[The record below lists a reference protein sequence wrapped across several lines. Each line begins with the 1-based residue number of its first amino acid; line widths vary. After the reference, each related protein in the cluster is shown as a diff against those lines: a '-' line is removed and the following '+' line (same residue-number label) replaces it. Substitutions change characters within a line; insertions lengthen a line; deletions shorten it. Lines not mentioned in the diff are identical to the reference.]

1 VDAEG
6 LGDLVI
12 HSVHGTFPYGASKQ
26 RKLGAQGHNPS
37 LYSPGNVPWF
47 LPESDFAKEILNRCP
62 ARWSAFTWSGK
73 NSFAARREAIDSFY
87 GQLKGSLEELNTRH
101 VIIAHSHGG
110 TVVAAALCKLEEMEL
125 DRIEG
130 VVTLGAPF
138 ITLKDRE
145 WSAFS
150 RVQFFFARLGPFIAL
165 LYAAAF
171 GGTWWLPG
179 DPSLTARFVAAL
191 PLLLILLIIA
201 FFLSNG
207 SERFFNFVFRPAVG
221 AGAYFD
227 IFRSDYPLK
236 RTLIALRAPGDE
248 AGLVIGSAQLFG
260 WFMGVVWKISVQ
272 LSVARIGAWLAW
284 STANALRSIAA
295 IFCFLLAIA
304 GAMWFLDAIPQIDP
318 LQIPGAR
325 AISIGLGIMG
335 GFMLFSGYLILF
347 LLVLLM
353 FTELL
358 IFPAVILLRC
368 ATGPEIW
375 RVAGLAEVECE
386 PVPSGMRAVVE
397 TVEFAAED
405 RVAFEKPGKLRHSF
419 HELASVRR
427 RVADLILEWTTP
439 QTPMQ
444 DIKEGGRAC
453 ELLFDIWE
461 LEHGATLAAGGGPAV
476 ALFGELHDRVLKA
489 ERESADFAFRRRF
502 LPLLPPKARND
513 VEPRLITA
521 DCDALQ
527 RRIARHSAPLSR
539 P

>member
-1 VDAEG
+1 MDAEG

-12 HSVHGTFPYGASKQ
+12 SFPVHGTFPYGASKQ

-87 GQLKGSLEELNTRH
+87 GQLKGSREELNTRH

-110 TVVAAALCKLEEMEL
+110 TVVAAALCRLEEMEL

-171 GGTWWLPG
+171 AGTWWLPG

-236 RTLIALRAPGDE
+236 RTLVALRAPEGRSRTGDWLG
-248 AGLVIGSAQLFG
+248 ATLQLVYGRGLEDFSAT
-260 WFMGVVWKISVQ
+260 K
-272 LSVARIGAWLAW
+272 RRPDRAWLAW

-318 LQIPGAR
+318 LQIPEPAR
-325 AISIGLGIMG
+325 
-335 GFMLFSGYLILF
+335 
-347 LLVLLM
+347 
-353 FTELL
+353 
-358 IFPAVILLRC
+358 
-368 ATGPEIW
+368 
-375 RVAGLAEVECE
+375 
-386 PVPSGMRAVVE
+386 
-397 TVEFAAED
+397 
-405 RVAFEKPGKLRHSF
+405 
-419 HELASVRR
+419 
-427 RVADLILEWTTP
+427 
-439 QTPMQ
+439 
-444 DIKEGGRAC
+444 
-453 ELLFDIWE
+453 
-461 LEHGATLAAGGGPAV
+461 
-476 ALFGELHDRVLKA
+476 
-489 ERESADFAFRRRF
+489 
-502 LPLLPPKARND
+502 
-513 VEPRLITA
+513 
-521 DCDALQ
+521 
-527 RRIARHSAPLSR
+527 
-539 P
+539 